1 MSGRCRGVGS
11 VGSVTTPASLA
22 WSRERDRLVGIAYRM
37 LGDFGAAEDVV
48 SDVAVE
54 ALRVEASDSSASAV
68 RSWEAWL
75 TTVCVRRSIDRLRQV
90 QAMREDYP
98 GPWLPEPVA
107 TDRLP
112 EDVAAGREMLSIAV
126 LHLAEQLE
134 PDTRAAIVLHRAFG
148 MSSTEI
154 ASVLERSPA
163 AVRQLISRGEK
174 RLHGTEERP
183 SRAAVSAVVE
193 RLVHAVE
200 SGDVGAVATL
210 LTDDA
215 VLWADGGGIV
225 KSARN
230 PIFGPVR
237 IARFFAGV
245 MQKIHARGDRVVAA
259 VVDVNGEV
267 ALSLT
272 GPGAPDVIAFELRE
286 GRVCGVRRVSNPE
299 KLTRVW

>member
-1 MSGRCRGVGS
+1 
-11 VGSVTTPASLA
+11 
-22 WSRERDRLVGIAYRM
+22 M